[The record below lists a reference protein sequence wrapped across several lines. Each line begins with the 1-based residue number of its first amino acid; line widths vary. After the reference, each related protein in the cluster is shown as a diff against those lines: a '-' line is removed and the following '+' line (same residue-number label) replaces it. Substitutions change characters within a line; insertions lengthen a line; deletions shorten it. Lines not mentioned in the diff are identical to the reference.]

1 MIEDAIPE
9 SRVVRTAAGHSVGYY
24 EFGDPNGEPLVALH
38 GTPAS
43 GAGFVWADTPAK
55 DRNLRLIAPDRPGVG
70 LSDRVAHNGAPVVAE
85 YPTQLFAALDAL
97 GIDEFMLLGY
107 SGGGPYALAAAHAHP
122 ERIRG
127 LTLVSCAGQVG
138 EWATIDEFDH
148 TDHLVT
154 RLAQRAPVLARGLV
168 WSSVQVT
175 RLAPATSA
183 RLARVDMSESDRKV
197 MERFPSA
204 RVALAVFTQAVMR
217 GATGVVD
224 DYRALARPWEFPVEE
239 VHLPTHLWHATDD
252 VNVPLRHTEALAARL
267 PHAALTIW
275 PGEGHLAVI
284 PHAAEVLDGVVALAN
299 RGSY

>member
-9 SRVVRTAAGHSVGYY
+9 PRVVRAAAGHDVGYY
-24 EFGDPNGEPLVALH
+24 EFGDPDGAPLVALH

-55 DRNLRLIAPDRPGVG
+55 ERNLRLIAPDRPGVG
-70 LSDRVAHNGAPVVAE
+70 LSDRVAHNGSPVVAE
-85 YPTQLFAALDAL
+85 YPNGLFGALDAL
-97 GIDEFMLLGY
+97 GIDDFMLLGY
-107 SGGGPYALAAAHAHP
+107 SGGGPYALAAAHARP

-138 EWATIDEFDH
+138 EWASIDEFDH

-154 RLAQRAPVLARGLV
+154 RLAQRVPAAARALV

-183 RLARVDMSESDRKV
+183 RLARVDMSTSDRAV
-197 MERFPSA
+197 MEHFPSP
-204 RVALAVFTQAVMR
+204 RVALAVFTQAVLR
-217 GATGVVD
+217 GAGGVVD

-239 VHLPTHLWHATDD
+239 VTLPTHLWHATDD
-252 VNVPLRHTEALAARL
+252 VNVPFHHTEALAARL
-267 PHAALTIW
+267 PHAELTAW

-284 PHAAEVLDGVVALAN
+284 QHAAEVLDGVVALAN
-299 RGSY
+299 R